1 MRSVR
6 TRVSSRLLVASGAMV
21 GVALLGCGPEVTV
34 DDPGGAAQA
43 AVSEPAA
50 GASSEG
56 RVTVI
61 SGALGADGL
70 RSYWLFARGT
80 GRVVRARS
88 PEAARTKWLEQEE
101 EEKAGRAAP
110 APPGAAPDSK
120 HLAIP
125 IGPGGRTEA

>member
-6 TRVSSRLLVASGAMV
+6 TRVSSRLVVSGALL
-21 GVALLGCGPEVTV
+21 GVALGCGPEVTV

-50 GASSEG
+50 VAASEG
-56 RVTVI
+56 RFTVI

-70 RSYWLFARGT
+70 RSYWLFARGS
-80 GRVVRARS
+80 GRVVRERS
-88 PEAARTKWLEQEE
+88 PEAARAKWQEE

-110 APPGAAPDSK
+110 TPLGAETESK
-120 HLAIP
+120 QLAIP
-125 IGPGGRTEA
+125 IGPGGRAEP